1 MAGIDRNLPLDPLRT
16 MREQAERSTHVER
29 IIVKLS
35 ATFALL
41 ATLLAIVG
49 LYGVMAYSVA
59 SRTREIG
66 IRMAFGAS
74 PGPIQGMVLGEAAK
88 VLLVGTVLGLGAAFW
103 LTRYVESLL
112 FGIGAGD
119 PPVYVSA
126 TLAILAA
133 GLMAAL
139 MPARRA
145 ARVDP
150 MTCLRY
156 E

>member
-1 MAGIDRNLPLDPLRT
+1 
-16 MREQAERSTHVER
+16 
-29 IIVKLS
+29 
-35 ATFALL
+35 
-41 ATLLAIVG
+41 
-49 LYGVMAYSVA
+49 
-59 SRTREIG
+59 
-66 IRMAFGAS
+66 
-74 PGPIQGMVLGEAAK
+74 MVLGEAAK
-88 VLLVGTVLGLGAAFW
+88 VLLVGTALGLAAAFW

-119 PPVYVSA
+119 PPVYITA
-126 TLAILAA
+126 TLSILAA